1 MLKGLLIF
9 QSLIILLMFLAAVMF
24 IIQGLFIQSILYLA
38 FGALF
43 TGYVLSNRK
52 HKPECNMKGCLTGQ
66 PFLFAR
72 ISYDKIEFHDKILM
86 SFYD

>member
-9 QSLIILLMFLAAVMF
+9 QSLIIVLMFIAAVMF
-24 IIQGLFIQSILYLA
+24 IIQRLYLPSILYLA

-52 HKPECNMKGCLTGQ
+52 QKPE
-66 PFLFAR
+66 
-72 ISYDKIEFHDKILM
+72 
-86 SFYD
+86 

>member
-1 MLKGLLIF
+1 MIFVDSSKNQYIINSYYERVGIFMLKGLLIF

-38 FGALF
+38 FGGLF

-52 HKPECNMKGCLTGQ
+52 HKPE
-66 PFLFAR
+66 
-72 ISYDKIEFHDKILM
+72 
-86 SFYD
+86 